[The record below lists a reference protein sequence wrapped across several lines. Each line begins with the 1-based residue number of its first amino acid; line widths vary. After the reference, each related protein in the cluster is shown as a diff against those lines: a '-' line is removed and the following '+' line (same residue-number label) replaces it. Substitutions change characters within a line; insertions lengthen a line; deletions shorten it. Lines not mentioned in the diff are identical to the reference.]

1 MIPSQ
6 SLLLNRWHER
16 YRFTEPQEAY
26 WVHIVGTLAQCFRI
40 NRVLSVCARE
50 VSLVVLEHLFVIEK
64 KVSLAVENF
73 GDGCGIDLVVVAPE
87 PLVAM
92 LSDVGR
98 VMAGFNVPD
107 VIDHGE

>member
-1 MIPSQ
+1 
-6 SLLLNRWHER
+6 
-16 YRFTEPQEAY
+16 
-26 WVHIVGTLAQCFRI
+26 
-40 NRVLSVCARE
+40 
-50 VSLVVLEHLFVIEK
+50 VIEK